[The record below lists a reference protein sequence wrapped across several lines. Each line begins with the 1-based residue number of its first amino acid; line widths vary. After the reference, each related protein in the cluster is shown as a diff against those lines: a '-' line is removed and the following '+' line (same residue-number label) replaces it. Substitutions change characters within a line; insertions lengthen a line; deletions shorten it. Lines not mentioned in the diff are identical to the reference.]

1 MSQCM
6 QKDLCYCFVGQC
18 LTANRNLHPCD
29 WGTDDE
35 SAAVGEAQGHGPSE
49 QQGAAAH
56 QVAEEPGETK
66 GLNPVPLAKV
76 PRQRLMCKCLTQCKD
91 AQYQCQAWQG
101 LLSSDT

>member
-18 LTANRNLHPCD
+18 LTANRNLHPCN

-49 QQGAAAH
+49 
-56 QVAEEPGETK
+56 
-66 GLNPVPLAKV
+66 
-76 PRQRLMCKCLTQCKD
+76 
-91 AQYQCQAWQG
+91 
-101 LLSSDT
+101 